1 MLLTLR
7 GGLWTFLANLAHC
20 VPREGTLSFPVPS
33 YLTEIPA
40 VFRKAIS
47 SSQEF
52 LFLETYAIQPL
63 DFRPIWS
70 SNQKF
75 WVLMFSLC
83 LQWLSKVFEGNVW
96 ALPQLLVN
104 LFIKIGIWENL
115 CIGLFLLLWIHETGK
130 GFLKRSVNFEM
141 SFWCLQFSQKM
152 NKNNSAW
159 GTVVVKS
166 NFFVRFFGEL
176 KITKR
181 HFKINWPLASPV
193 SLKEVWYYWCLG
205 AKSAQKELR
214 VCSVVWPLEEKVS
227 LADKIR
233 VHTSVQPFSYK
244 LVATAP
250 SDFVRSKSNKK
261 ARTPR
266 NIERWLSDIIS

>member
-1 MLLTLR
+1 MKWEQCLFSIQHFELPMPR
-7 GGLWTFLANLAHC
+7 KGTF
-20 VPREGTLSFPVPS
+20 SFPVPS

-104 LFIKIGIWENL
+104 LFIKISEKICVSDYFSCFEFTRPARVFWKGQLISK
-115 CIGLFLLLWIHETGK
+115 CLFGV
-130 GFLKRSVNFEM
+130 F
-141 SFWCLQFSQKM
+141 
-152 NKNNSAW
+152 NSPKKW
-159 GTVVVKS
+159 T
-166 NFFVRFFGEL
+166 
-176 KITKR
+176 KIIR
-181 HFKINWPLASPV
+181 L
-193 SLKEVWYYWCLG
+193 EV
-205 AKSAQKELR
+205 
-214 VCSVVWPLEEKVS
+214 P
-227 LADKIR
+227 
-233 VHTSVQPFSYK
+233 
-244 LVATAP
+244 
-250 SDFVRSKSNKK
+250 
-261 ARTPR
+261 
-266 NIERWLSDIIS
+266 